1 MFLHYGIDM
10 RLVVFFNGFNLWLSG
25 VVAIIKHA
33 TNANHTITER
43 YAHAIKR
50 LDKNNEK

>member
-1 MFLHYGIDM
+1 MDRYAFGCVFPMALIYGFC
-10 RLVVFFNGFNLWLSG
+10 VV
-25 VVAIIKHA
+25 IIISNYKHA
-33 TNANHTITER
+33 INTNHTITER

>member
-1 MFLHYGIDM
+1 MCFS
-10 RLVVFFNGFNLWLSG
+10 NGFNLWLF
-25 VVAIIKHA
+25 ACCYYKHA
-33 TNANHTITER
+33 TNTNHTITER

>member
-1 MFLHYGIDM
+1 MVLIYGFLRGCYY
-10 RLVVFFNGFNLWLSG
+10 
-25 VVAIIKHA
+25 KHA
-33 TNANHTITER
+33 INTNYTIIER

>member
-1 MFLHYGIDM
+1 MVLIYGF
-10 RLVVFFNGFNLWLSG
+10 VCYYY
-25 VVAIIKHA
+25 KHA
-33 TNANHTITER
+33 INTNHTIIER

>member
-1 MFLHYGIDM
+1 MALIYGFW
-10 RLVVFFNGFNLWLSG
+10 RGCYY
-25 VVAIIKHA
+25 KHA
-33 TNANHTITER
+33 TNTNHTITER

>member
-1 MFLHYGIDM
+1 M
-10 RLVVFFNGFNLWLSG
+10 RLVVFFNGFNLWLLCG
-25 VVAIIKHA
+25 CYYKHA
-33 TNANHTITER
+33 INTNHTITER

>member
-1 MFLHYGIDM
+1 M
-10 RLVVFFNGFNLWLSG
+10 RLVVFFNSFNLWLLRG
-25 VVAIIKHA
+25 YYKHA
-33 TNANHTITER
+33 INTNHTITER

>member
-1 MFLHYGIDM
+1 M
-10 RLVVFFNGFNLWLSG
+10 RLVVFFKWFQFMAFGG
-25 VVAIIKHA
+25 CYYKHA

>member
-1 MFLHYGIDM
+1 M
-10 RLVVFFNGFNLWLSG
+10 RLVVFFNGFNLWLLHG
-25 VVAIIKHA
+25 YYYKHA
-33 TNANHTITER
+33 TNTNHTITER

>member
-1 MFLHYGIDM
+1 MALIYGFWRDCYY
-10 RLVVFFNGFNLWLSG
+10 
-25 VVAIIKHA
+25 KHA
-33 TNANHTITER
+33 INTNHTITER

>member
-1 MFLHYGIDM
+1 MDRYAFGCVFPMASIYG
-10 RLVVFFNGFNLWLSG
+10 FFRGCYY
-25 VVAIIKHA
+25 KHA
-33 TNANHTITER
+33 INTNHTITER

>member
-1 MFLHYGIDM
+1 MCFS
-10 RLVVFFNGFNLWLSG
+10 NGFNLWLLRG
-25 VVAIIKHA
+25 YYYKHA

-50 LDKNNEK
+50 FDKNNEK

>member
-1 MFLHYGIDM
+1 M
-10 RLVVFFNGFNLWLSG
+10 RLVVFSNGFNLWLLCG
-25 VVAIIKHA
+25 YYYKHA
-33 TNANHTITER
+33 TNTNHTITER

>member
-1 MFLHYGIDM
+1 MDRYAFGC
-10 RLVVFFNGFNLWLSG
+10 VFQWFQFMALRGYYY
-25 VVAIIKHA
+25 KHA
-33 TNANHTITER
+33 TNTNHTITER